1 MRYSVG
7 IQFTLKLNSGNTPLP
22 VATSTIT
29 GNLFLANDYTLHFE
43 PPVYLPTLTV
53 FCLIFEFQQD

>member
-7 IQFTLKLNSGNTPLP
+7 IQFTLKLNPGNTPLP

-29 GNLFLANDYTLHFE
+29 GSLFLQMIIRCILDFLYIGE
-43 PPVYLPTLTV
+43 PAHEAILPLGTV
-53 FCLIFEFQQD
+53 G